1 MIRAIPDAL
10 PGVLTL
16 EPDVYSDERG
26 FFLESYNERDFA
38 HATGLA
44 PRFVQDNHSYST
56 RNALRG
62 MHYQVKQPQGKL
74 VRVVSGE
81 IFDVVVDVRRDSATL
96 GQWSAARLSAEGKLM
111 RWIPEG
117 YAHGFLVVSEAADVL
132 YKTTAYRVA
141 QLERAIAWNDPDLG
155 IAWPMTTTPILSAR
169 DARAPYLE
177 DAELIA

>member
-1 MIRAIPDAL
+1 VIKAPDAL

-26 FFLESYNERDFA
+26 FFMESYNERDFA
-38 HATGLA
+38 QATGLA

-56 RNALRG
+56 RNVLRG
-62 MHYQVKQPQGKL
+62 MHYQVKRPQGKL

-81 IFDVVVDVRRDSATL
+81 IFDVAIDVRRGSPTL
-96 GQWSAARLSAEGKLM
+96 GRWSAVRLSAENKRM

-132 YKTTAYRVA
+132 YKTTDYRVA
-141 QLERAIAWNDPDLG
+141 DLERAVAWSDPDLK
-155 IAWPMTTTPILSAR
+155 IAWPMTATPILSAR
-169 DARAPYLE
+169 DARAPLLK